1 VDDHGNADLLVTVES
16 NALKTVLRYFPFSD
30 RVFVECDNR
39 DRPAKDW
46 TAKGTIVGIVDL
58 TNCHVTVSLPEPR
71 DSSGNDLA
79 FASSLVGADLFLGN
93 YGVTLSDFKRLSTL
107 PPWIIYRQPLP
118 DPDGILSRT
127 RREPLPRPDP
137 PERPE

>member
-1 VDDHGNADLLVTVES
+1 LTCAE
-16 NALKTVLRYFPFSD
+16 
-30 RVFVECDNR
+30 
-39 DRPAKDW
+39 PARRRRQVKN
-46 TAKGTIVGIVDL
+46 AKGTIVGIVDL